1 MIELL
6 GISLTYEAIL
16 FIGAFAASEVIGASK
31 LKENSVAQLLKS
43 FIDTLRGARKEDE
56 QVVEVRK
63 AAENLINK
71 VKKLGGK

>member
-1 MIELL
+1 MIEIL
-6 GISLTYEAIL
+6 GLSLTYEAIL

-43 FIDTLRGARKEDE
+43 FIDSLRGTRKEDE
-56 QVVEVRK
+56 KVSEIRD
-63 AAENLINK
+63 AAENLIDK